1 MTAQKRIKSRVADST
16 QKFTEVLDIA
26 EDIVLLHGGSACLT
40 IEVTSSNFA
49 LLSKQEQD
57 AKLYSYAAL
66 LNSLSFPIQ
75 ILIQSKRVD
84 ISSYITQLEEDA
96 QKTSNALLKTYIQ
109 QYKDFISELVK
120 VNSVLD
126 KSFYIVIPYTT
137 LEQGAKG
144 ALKPSDLLAS
154 AKGALHTK
162 ASALQSQ
169 VDRLGLRS
177 KILDKEEL
185 IRLFYSI
192 YNDGLLQ
199 TQDTEDLK
207 APIVRTI
214 QQP

>member
-1 MTAQKRIKSRVADST
+1 MTAQKRIKSHVADST
-16 QKFTEVLDIA
+16 QKFTEVLDIV
-26 EDIVLLHGGSACLT
+26 ENIVLLHGGSACLV

-57 AKLYSYAAL
+57 AKLYAYAAL

-75 ILIQSKRVD
+75 ILIQNKRVD
-84 ISSYITQLEEDA
+84 ISSYIAQLEEDA
-96 QKTSNALLKTYIQ
+96 QKSTNPLLQTHIQ
-109 QYKDFISELVK
+109 QYKDFISELIK

-126 KSFYIVIPYTT
+126 KSFYVVIPYSS

-144 ALKPSDLLAS
+144 AIKQTDIFTS

-169 VDRLGLRS
+169 IDRLGLRS
-177 KILDKEEL
+177 KTLDKEEL
-185 IRLFYSI
+185 IRLFYSV

-207 APIVRTI
+207 TPIVKTA